1 MQFLS
6 GFGDFVAAYVGVGH
20 CAGLKSC
27 PVWGIPLVDVRPEI
41 ETVTRDPRFDILFDP
56 VRIGPVTAKNRF
68 YQVPHCNGMGYARP
82 RAHAAMRGVK
92 AEGGWAVVSTEEV
105 EIHPSSDISPYIEGR
120 LWDDRDVPALAL
132 MTDAIH
138 KYGALAAIEL
148 VHAGMNASNLYSRE
162 VSLAPSHIV
171 NPASYAPAQARSM
184 TKADI
189 RNYRRWHRDAA
200 LRARRAGFNIM
211 YVYAGHSLS
220 LAMHFLQ
227 SRHNH
232 RTDEYG
238 GSLVNRARLLREL
251 IEDTKEAVG
260 ADCAVAVRF
269 AVDELRGVDGIS
281 ADSEGREVVAMLA
294 ELPDLWDVNV
304 SDWPNDS
311 KTSRFAAE
319 GYQEEFV
326 RFVKTV
332 TTKPVV
338 GVGRFTSPDTM
349 VSQIR
354 RGVLD
359 MIGAARPSIADPFL
373 PKKIERGDIDDIREC
388 IGCNVCVTG
397 DYTMT
402 PIRCTQNPTMGE
414 EWRKGWHP
422 EVIPPRS
429 GNDSFLIVGAGPS
442 GLECARLL
450 GRRGYTVHLAEATE
464 ELGGRVT
471 RESRLPGL
479 AAWARVRDYRLNQ
492 LNKMQNVEILRGSRV
507 TAGEVLEFGATRVA
521 IATGARWRRD
531 GVGRAN
537 SRPIRG
543 FDAAHSVFTPDDL
556 SDGVRVSGPV
566 VVFDDDHYYL
576 GAVLAEQLRS
586 DGHDV
591 TLVTPADRVSAWTVN
606 TLEQHAI
613 QTRVLNLG
621 VEVHTNRNII
631 EFIGSAVVLECTY
644 TGRQTTLPAA
654 SIVSVTSRLPN
665 DELAQSLGDL
675 PKAIGATGIIS
686 ITSIGDCFAPSTI
699 AAAVYAGHRYAR
711 EFDRPPTDEVAFH
724 RELTDI
730 RAL

>member
-1 MQFLS
+1 
-6 GFGDFVAAYVGVGH
+6 VA
-20 CAGLKSC
+20 
-27 PVWGIPLVDVRPEI
+27 
-41 ETVTRDPRFDILFDP
+41 RDPRFDILFEP
-56 VRIGPVTAKNRF
+56 VKIGPVVAKNRF

-105 EIHPSSDISPYIEGR
+105 EIHPSSDVSPYIEGR
-120 LWDDRDVPALAL
+120 LWDDRDLPALAL
-132 MTDAIH
+132 MTDAVH
-138 KYGALAAIEL
+138 RYGALAAIEL
-148 VHAGMNASNLYSRE
+148 VHAGMSASNLYSRE
-162 VSLAPSHIV
+162 ISIAPSHTV
-171 NPASYAPAQARSM
+171 NPASYAPAQARGM

-189 RNYRRWHRDAA
+189 RSYRRWHRDAA
-200 LRARRAGFNIM
+200 LRARRAGFDII
-211 YVYAGHSLS
+211 YVYAGHALS

-238 GSLVNRARLLREL
+238 GSLVNRTRLLREL

-260 ADCAVAVRF
+260 ADCAIALRF
-269 AVDELRGVDGIS
+269 AVDELRGAHGIS
-281 ADSEGREVVAMLA
+281 AESEGREVVEMLA
-294 ELPDLWDVNV
+294 ELPDLWDANV

-373 PKKIERGDIDDIREC
+373 PRKIESGDIDDIREC

-422 EVIPPRS
+422 ETIPPRS
-429 GNDSFLIVGAGPS
+429 GNDSFLIIGGGPS
-442 GLECARLL
+442 GLECARVL
-450 GRRGYTVHLAEATE
+450 GRRGYTVHLAEASE
-464 ELGGRVT
+464 HLGGRVT

-479 AAWARVRDYRLNQ
+479 SAWARVRDYRLNQ
-492 LNKMQNVEILRGSRV
+492 LNKLQNVELLRGSRV
-507 TAGEVLEFGATRVA
+507 TAGEVLEFGATRVI
-521 IATGARWRRD
+521 IAAGSLWRRD

-543 FDAAHSVFTPDDL
+543 FDAQHSVLTPDEL
-556 SDGVRVSGPV
+556 MDGLPITGPV

-576 GAVLAEQLRS
+576 GAVLAEKLRQ
-586 DGHDV
+586 DGLEV

-613 QTRVLNLG
+613 QKRVLGLG
-621 VEVHTNRNII
+621 IGVHVNRNIV
-631 EFIGSAVVLECTY
+631 EFDGSGVVLECTY
-644 TGRQTTLPAA
+644 TELQSTMRAA
-654 SIVSVTSRLPN
+654 SVVTVTSRLPN
-665 DELAQSLGDL
+665 DELAQSFDGM
-675 PKAIGATGIIS
+675 PEAIRAAGIIS
-686 ITSIGDCFAPSTI
+686 VTSIGDCLAPGTI
-699 AAAVYAGHRYAR
+699 AAAVYAGHRQAR
-711 EFDRPPTDEVAFH
+711 EFDRPPTDDAAFQ
-724 RELTDI
+724 RELPDLPI
-730 RAL
+730 R

>member
-1 MQFLS
+1 
-6 GFGDFVAAYVGVGH
+6 
-20 CAGLKSC
+20 
-27 PVWGIPLVDVRPEI
+27 
-41 ETVTRDPRFDILFDP
+41 VTRDPRFDILFEP
-56 VRIGPVTAKNRF
+56 VKIGPVVAKNRF

-105 EIHPSSDISPYIEGR
+105 EIHPSSDVSPYIEGR
-120 LWDDRDVPALAL
+120 LWDDRDIPALAL

-138 KYGALAAIEL
+138 KHGALAAIEL

-162 VSLAPSHIV
+162 ISIAPSHLV
-171 NPASYAPAQARSM
+171 NSASYAPAQARAM
-184 TKADI
+184 TKSDI
-189 RNYRRWHRDAA
+189 RDYRLWHRQAA
-200 LRARRAGFNIM
+200 LRARLAGFNII

-227 SRHNH
+227 RRHNH

-238 GSLVNRARLLREL
+238 GSLINRARLLREL

-260 ADCAVAVRF
+260 NDCAVAVRL
-269 AVDELRGVDGIS
+269 AVDEMRGADGIS
-281 ADSEGREVVAMLA
+281 AESEGREVVAMLA

-319 GYQEEFV
+319 GYQEDFV
-326 RFVKTV
+326 RFVKTL

-338 GVGRFTSPDTM
+338 GVGRFTSPDAM

-354 RGVLD
+354 RGILD

-373 PKKIERGDIDDIREC
+373 PKKIENGQIDDIREC

-422 EVIPPRS
+422 EAIPPRS
-429 GNDSFLIVGAGPS
+429 GNDSFLIVGGGPS

-450 GRRGYTVHLAEATE
+450 GRRGYTVHLAEARE
-464 ELGGRVT
+464 QFGGRVT

-492 LNKMQNVEILRGSRV
+492 LNKMQNVELLRGSRV
-507 TAGEVLEFGATRVA
+507 TAAEVLEFGASRVV
-521 IATGARWRRD
+521 IATGSRWRAD
-531 GVGRAN
+531 GIGRAN
-537 SRPIRG
+537 SQAIRG
-543 FDAAHSVFTPDDL
+543 FDETRKIFTPDDL
-556 SDGVRVSGPV
+556 MDEAQIPESVA
-566 VVFDDDHYYL
+566 VFDDDHYYL
-576 GAVLAEQLRS
+576 GALLAEKLRLE
-586 DGHDV
+586 GHIV
-591 TLVTPADRVSAWTVN
+591 TLITPAERISAWTVN

-613 QTRVLNLG
+613 QERVLRLG
-621 VEVHTNRNII
+621 IEIYANRNVV
-631 EFIGSAVVLECTY
+631 EFDGRNAVLACTY
-644 TGRQTTLPAA
+644 TGKQIAVATDA
-654 SIVSVTSRLPN
+654 IVSVTSRLPN
-665 DELAQSLGDL
+665 EELAQSLADAPDAL
-675 PKAIGATGIIS
+675 AGAGIVS
-686 ITSIGDCFAPSTI
+686 IASIGDCLAPSTI
-699 AAAVYAGHRYAR
+699 AAAVYAGHRHAR
-711 EFDRPPTDEVAFH
+711 EFDRAAPDGAVFH
-724 RELTDI
+724 RELTEI
-730 RAL
+730 RTVDD

>member
-1 MQFLS
+1 
-6 GFGDFVAAYVGVGH
+6 
-20 CAGLKSC
+20 
-27 PVWGIPLVDVRPEI
+27 
-41 ETVTRDPRFDILFDP
+41 VTRDSRFDILFEP
-56 VRIGPVTAKNRF
+56 IKIGPVVAKNRF

-120 LWDDRDVPALAL
+120 LWDERDVPALAL

-138 KYGALAAIEL
+138 EHGALAAIEL
-148 VHAGMNASNLYSRE
+148 VHAGMNAANLYSRE
-162 VSLAPSHIV
+162 VSIAPSPIA
-171 NPASYAPAQARSM
+171 NPASYAPAQSRGM

-189 RNYRRWHRDAA
+189 RNYRRWHREAA
-200 LRARRAGFNIM
+200 LRARRAGFNII
-211 YVYAGHSLS
+211 YVYAGHGLS

-227 SRHNH
+227 RRHNH

-238 GSLVNRARLLREL
+238 GTLTNRTRLLREL

-269 AVDELRGVDGIS
+269 AVDELRGADGIS
-281 ADSEGREVVAMLA
+281 AGAEGREVVEMLA

-304 SDWPNDS
+304 SDWTNDS

-332 TTKPVV
+332 TSKPVV

-373 PKKIERGDIDDIREC
+373 PNKIKNGDFDDIREC

-397 DYTMT
+397 DHTMT

-422 EVIPPRS
+422 ENAPPRS
-429 GNDSFLIVGAGPS
+429 GNDSFLIIGAGPS

-450 GRRGYTVHLAEATE
+450 GRRGYTVHLAEAGE
-464 ELGGRVT
+464 HLGGRVT

-479 AAWARVRDYRLNQ
+479 AAWSRVRDYRLNQ
-492 LNKMQNVEILRGSRV
+492 LNKMQNVEILRGSRA
-507 TAGEVLEFGATRVA
+507 TTQEVLEFGATRIVL
-521 IATGARWRRD
+521 ATGAHWRRD

-543 FDAAHSVFTPDDL
+543 FDRTVGVFTPDDL
-556 SDGVRVSGPV
+556 LNGASVKGPV

-576 GAVLAEQLRS
+576 GAVLAEKLRQE
-586 DGHDV
+586 GLQV
-591 TLVTPADRVSAWTVN
+591 ALVSPAERISAWTVN
-606 TLEQHAI
+606 TLEQYII
-613 QTRVLNLG
+613 QKRVLELG
-621 VEVHTNRNII
+621 VEVHLNRNII
-631 EFIGSAVVLECTY
+631 EFDGSQVVLECTY
-644 TGRQTTLPAA
+644 MGRQSTIPAA
-654 SIVSVTSRLPN
+654 SVVTLTSRLPHDELAQSFDGMPEAISAAGIVSVTS
-665 DELAQSLGDL
+665 
-675 PKAIGATGIIS
+675 
-686 ITSIGDCFAPSTI
+686 IGDCLAPSTI

-711 EFDRPPTDEVAFH
+711 EFDRPSTDEVAFH

-730 RAL
+730 RAP